1 MIRPPRAIVRRRAR
15 RRHEDDVVG
24 QVVGAEFLDL
34 GRRRV
39 VLDAHRAGPGPVQ
52 VLGQLLDDVLP
63 EVVEHPA
70 DTDPGVLA
78 GSADEGV
85 DAQAE
90 GADLGLRGQL
100 GHGLE
105 LALGVGVVEFL
116 VGLRAWCRG
125 TRRGG

>member
-1 MIRPPRAIVRRRAR
+1 M
-15 RRHEDDVVG
+15 
-24 QVVGAEFLDL
+24 
-34 GRRRV
+34 
-39 VLDAHRAGPGPVQ
+39 
-52 VLGQLLDDVLP
+52 LGQLLDDVLP

-105 LALGVGVVEFL
+105 LALGGRRRRVPR
-116 VGLRAWCRG
+116 GLRGGVEALG
-125 TRRGG
+125 EAADDVDRGGELLTAQRSGFSAAMS